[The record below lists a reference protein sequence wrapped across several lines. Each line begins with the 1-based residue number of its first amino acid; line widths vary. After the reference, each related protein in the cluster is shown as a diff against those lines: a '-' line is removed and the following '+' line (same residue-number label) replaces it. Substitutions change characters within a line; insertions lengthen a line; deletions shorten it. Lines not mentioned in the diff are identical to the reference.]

1 MTSLARPRRVR
12 FGENGFTLIEML
24 VVLVVL
30 SLTAALLVGRGPARS
45 PALDLR
51 AAAGQV
57 AQGLRLARSQA
68 IAQNRTVAFALD
80 VGSGGYRVGDG
91 PPRALP
97 AGLSL
102 SMTAIAGN
110 TASGRVGAI
119 TFLPDG
125 SSSGGRVGLSAGARS
140 VWVGVDWLTGRV
152 SLRDAP

>member
-1 MTSLARPRRVR
+1 MTLPARPRRPR
-12 FGENGFTLIEML
+12 FGDEGFTLIEVL

-68 IAQNRTVAFALD
+68 IAQNRTVGFALD
-80 VGSGGYRVGDG
+80 VASGGYRVGDG

-97 AGLSL
+97 TGLSL

-110 TASGRVGAI
+110 TAAGRVGAI
-119 TFLPDG
+119 NFLPDG
-125 SSSGGRVGLSAGARS
+125 SSSGGRVGLSAGARR

-152 SLRDAP
+152 SLHDAP